1 MYLAGR
7 IGDEQVSL
15 HTEGERVLLTGEDG
29 VRQEVDLKA
38 PGKRVVAGEE
48 GPGESVLD
56 DVLEDLRS
64 SRSLRQMRTRRR
76 RRRCVMPTKKKENV
90 QGLKGSRASRK
101 AVAAILE
108 ALSGEIGTAEAAELM
123 GVSLSRYYQLEARA
137 LQGMLGA
144 MEPKKRGIQK
154 TPEREILGLEA
165 EKKLLEKELRRH
177 QSLLAG
183 RQSQPGAGQG
193 RAQEGKLG
201 VQGP

>member
-1 MYLAGR
+1 
-7 IGDEQVSL
+7 
-15 HTEGERVLLTGEDG
+15 
-29 VRQEVDLKA
+29 
-38 PGKRVVAGEE
+38 
-48 GPGESVLD
+48 
-56 DVLEDLRS
+56 
-64 SRSLRQMRTRRR
+64 
-76 RRRCVMPTKKKENV
+76 MPTKKKENV

-154 TPEREILGLEA
+154 TPERAILGLEA

-177 QSLLAG
+177 QSLLRAANRSLGLAKGG
-183 RQSQPGAGQG
+183 RKKASSAPKGRKRGARGKTVLKTLKPEAEGAGDGTAQRDVDVGG
-193 RAQEGKLG
+193 RDRSQRSGA
-201 VQGP
+201 